1 MVALLVVRERTRTHI
16 LGERRHRLD
25 RLAFEVGVAADE
37 LRHETIFD
45 AEQVVIDE
53 HLPIG
58 VHPGPD
64 ADGRDRDCL
73 CDHFGHSHRDTLQH
87 DRKTAGVFERLGGLN
102 ELAGVLGL
110 GALHLETTHRVDRLG
125 SETDMAHHRDL
136 GVDDLLDHRESLAS
150 ALELHRVRTGPHQP
164 SGIANR
170 LLRRDVVAHPGQVGD
185 DVAVG
190 LGPGDRRRVV
200 HHVVD
205 RHLQGVVVPEHDHG
219 DGVADENEVG
229 TGLARDAS
237 TRCVVR
243 RDHHERI
250 TTITHLARSD
260 CRGREAHD

>member
-16 LGERRHRLD
+16 VGERLHRLD
-25 RLAFEVGVAADE
+25 RLALEVGVAAHE

-45 AEQVVIDE
+45 AEQIVIDE
-53 HLPIG
+53 HLPVG
-58 VHPGPD
+58 VHTGSD
-64 ADGRDRDCL
+64 ADGRDRDRL
-73 CDHFGHSHRDTLQH
+73 RDHLGHSHGDTLQH
-87 DRKTAGVFERLGGLN
+87 DGEAAGVLERLGGLN

-110 GALHLETTHRVDRLG
+110 GALHLEATHRVDRLG
-125 SETDMAHHRDL
+125 GQTDMAHHWDL
-136 GVDDLLDHRESLAS
+136 GVDDLLDHRESLTP
-150 ALELHRVRTGPHQP
+150 ALKLHRVRTGTHQP
-164 SGIANR
+164 SSIAHC
-170 LLRRDVVAHPGQVGD
+170 LLRRDVVAHPGQVAD

-237 TRCVVR
+237 AGCVVR
-243 RDHHERI
+243 RDHHERL